1 MSDSAYSDLAA
12 GQIDLRN
19 AEKRFTRKDEFQ
31 TQKEWGEQYFGE
43 RIGALLVTLSLMLLA
58 SVWMIT
64 VTDLTRYGVTAA
76 VALSY
81 CLLAKVLFRKN
92 RELQRFRE
100 AQTTRFMRRK
110 QWLEQ
115 QAKTVS

>member
-12 GQIDLRN
+12 GQIDSRN
-19 AEKRFTRKDEFQ
+19 AERRFTRKEEFQ

-43 RIGALLVTLSLMLLA
+43 RINALLITFSMMLLTA
-58 SVWMIT
+58 VWMIT

-81 CLLAKVLFRKN
+81 CLLAKVLFRKK

-100 AQTTRFMRRK
+100 AQAMRFMRRK
-110 QWLEQ
+110 QWLDQ
-115 QAKTVS
+115 QAKTVA